1 MHLKA
6 NIDLFSVNSGRQN
19 KPTSVYD
26 KSAFFLVGLIVGLII
41 LFALLVPWKRFPH
54 MYKLWSNKKFLTT
67 AHPWYGGHSISIS
80 ACGVWGARDGVQV
93 SRRELH
99 THIHLNQVRVEFL
112 SYIKLKK
119 KCFLEIYMDNFI
131 MEHVSNHLMKS
142 LTHVPLYYFED

>member
-54 MYKLWSNKKFLTT
+54 MYKL
-67 AHPWYGGHSISIS
+67 
-80 ACGVWGARDGVQV
+80 
-93 SRRELH
+93 
-99 THIHLNQVRVEFL
+99 
-112 SYIKLKK
+112 
-119 KCFLEIYMDNFI
+119 
-131 MEHVSNHLMKS
+131 
-142 LTHVPLYYFED
+142 